1 MSDSTSDHAAFENA
15 ENAIDFREARCASS
29 ENPVRNFS
37 QHALDAVGPLRIVHV
52 LRAPVGG
59 LFRHV
64 LDLAGEQAARGH
76 QVGVIADLLT
86 GGARADSALATLAPR
101 LALGLCRLPIHRLPH
116 PSDLRAL
123 FTVRRRLDAWAADVV
138 HGHGSK
144 GGAMARL
151 ALGPRAKAIRAYTP
165 HGGSLH
171 FARGTPS
178 HRLYMAMERLLQR
191 RTDLLLFESR
201 FAAERYEDFI
211 GAPHGRARIV
221 HNGLR
226 PEEFE
231 PVATAD
237 GAADLLYVGEFR
249 LLKGLDTLLEALKRI
264 KDEGRRVRLALVGA
278 GPDEA
283 SFLTLADRLGVAD
296 QIFVRPPTPAREAF
310 ALGRVLVVP
319 SRAESLPYIVL
330 EALAAEKPIVAT
342 KVGGIPE
349 IFGPYADRL
358 IACDDPAALAHAIL
372 RALDEEAEKSAQNT
386 YALCDRVRAGFSLS
400 RMADAA
406 LSAYREAL
414 VMRA

>member
-1 MSDSTSDHAAFENA
+1 M
-15 ENAIDFREARCASS
+15 
-29 ENPVRNFS
+29 
-37 QHALDAVGPLRIVHV
+37 

-76 QVGVIADLLT
+76 QVGVIADSLT
-86 GGARADSALATLAPR
+86 GGARAESALAALAPR

-116 PSDLRAL
+116 PSDLPAL
-123 FTVRRRLDAWAADVV
+123 FRVSQRLNAWAADVL

-151 ALGPRAKAIRAYTP
+151 ALGPGEKAVRVYTP

-191 RTDLLLFESR
+191 RTDLILFESR
-201 FAAERYEDFI
+201 FAAERYDDFI
-211 GAPHGRARIV
+211 GAPHGLARIV

-231 PVATAD
+231 PAPLAE
-237 GAADLLYVGEFR
+237 GAAELLYVGEFR
-249 LLKGLDTLLEALKRI
+249 LLKGLDTLLAALKRL

-283 SFLTLADRLGVAD
+283 DFLALADRFGVAD
-296 QIFVRPPTPAREAF
+296 QIAVKPPTPAREAF

-358 IACDDPAALAHAIL
+358 IPCDDPAALEHAIV
-372 RALDEEAEKSAQNT
+372 RALDEEAGKSVQGAR
-386 YALCDRVRAGFSLS
+386 ALEELVRAGFSLS
-400 RMADAA
+400 RMADEAIA
-406 LSAYREAL
+406 AYREAL
-414 VMRA
+414 ARSSLERKRSF